1 MNKPSY
7 HKWNLTVIRL
17 FFVSHRFK
25 VSKEKFSTWL
35 IYCCL
40 QETWLGGFKKDG
52 QAVTG
57 FATLK
62 KELGPSFSLVESCDM
77 PFFIR
82 ETARK
87 NQWTV
92 AHCTVWSRKMNW
104 ADMLDRFFLEC
115 LYVCDN
121 MGKGGKKICSRI
133 FMYMLFGV
141 LVCLRKSLLF

>member
-121 MGKGGKKICSRI
+121 IGKGGKKICSRI

>member
-1 MNKPSY
+1 MLPTFKQTIILCFWQKNVNFWWCMSKPSC

-17 FFVSHRFK
+17 FLKLSHRFK
-25 VSKEKFSTWL
+25 VSWKVSCWI

-40 QETWLGGFKKDG
+40 QETWLGGYKKDG

-62 KELGPSFSLVESCDM
+62 KELGPSFSLLESCDM

-104 ADMLDRFFLEC
+104 ADMLDWFF
-115 LYVCDN
+115 
-121 MGKGGKKICSRI
+121 SR
-133 FMYMLFGV
+133 V
-141 LVCLRKSLLF
+141 LVCMW